1 MQTVWSRIA
10 QTRGTCCCPQCLH
23 SGTAG
28 ISRRATGSATRRAP
42 QFLTSSTLWYSGI
55 FAAAATFDAGVKQQ
69 RREQWD
75 KAIAEVKQELGQPA
89 ERVTQDGNSTESDA
103 VFSPG
108 RGDALD
114 ALAEVG
120 DVFSEVE
127 PYRQRALWP
136 ANTGPPLQ
144 IHRLPPES
152 IYATDV
158 RREQAALR
166 RWTPKKL
173 EAVMLSIDALQLKIF
188 YQMAMQNGS
197 DWRTEA
203 SAAVPINYRDQM
215 FMSAE
220 ELLAAFDCKSKDL
233 ARLKRSD
240 PELNGWQRSEQDMP
254 LCSYS
259 QDDQGL
265 FHGTTRELNKS
276 LQALFKQ
283 HAASAIK
290 TPALLAKVAYN
301 LSISAAPPNVHTYNT
316 LLLGFSKAQQPL
328 LVGSTIHSL
337 RRTSMRPNEVTN
349 SAILNHYTAQNDA
362 EGFIKWIK
370 LMRGKNGGLALAR
383 PDIRINEAG
392 ADRLIRDEERG
403 RPDRVIQLPYPTPN
417 VFSAIIRGMLKF
429 SGFDTALGICERM
442 GQEGWGLCMS
452 GLTPLLKDCA
462 RHGDWDSG
470 LAVWDQIQALKKK
483 STRRQGKTLV
493 SEVVGLDAYAAML
506 RLCSRTGQ
514 RDKFESVWQQ
524 ACRAHQGRAG
534 VLKEIVEY
542 QQARPNAAVAAQ
554 SELWEDLAGDT
565 RGEESQIVAPDVRLS
580 NRNQVDAPDIT
591 QVDAEAAPARSFA
604 TSESMVRR
612 DHSAHLV
619 PPQEQNLGNESGSYP
634 RRTKTE
640 TTKAGR
646 KEANSYALSIEN
658 YFEQAEQSADMHC

>member
-28 ISRRATGSATRRAP
+28 IGRRATGSATRRAP

-89 ERVTQDGNSTESDA
+89 ERVTQDVKSTETDA

-120 DVFSEVE
+120 DIFSEVE

-173 EAVMLSIDALQLKIF
+173 EAVVLSIDALQLKVF

-203 SAAVPINYRDQM
+203 SAAVPVNYRDQM

-240 PELNGWQRSEQDMP
+240 PELNGWQRSEQDLP

-276 LQALFKQ
+276 LQAIFKQ
-283 HAASAIK
+283 HAASAIT

-301 LSISAAPPNVHTYNT
+301 LSIT
-316 LLLGFSKAQQPL
+316 QD
-328 LVGSTIHSL
+328 
-337 RRTSMRPNEVTN
+337 
-349 SAILNHYTAQNDA
+349 DA

-429 SGFDTALGICERM
+429 SGFETALGICERM

-462 RHGDWDSG
+462 RHGDWESG
-470 LAVWDQIQALKKK
+470 IAVWDQIQALKKK

-534 VLKEIVEY
+534 VLKEVVEY

-554 SELWEDLAGDT
+554 AELWEDLAGST
-565 RGEESQIVAPDVRLS
+565 GGEESQIVTPDVRLS
-580 NRNQVDAPDIT
+580 NRSQVDAPDIT
-591 QVDAEAAPARSFA
+591 QVDGDAAPARSFA
-604 TSESMVRR
+604 TSEGTIRR
-612 DHSAHLV
+612 DHPAHQV
-619 PPQEQNLGNESGSYP
+619 PPQDRLLGNESGSYV
-634 RRTKTE
+634 RRNNTE
-640 TTKAGR
+640 ATKAGR
-646 KEANSYALSIEN
+646 KEVTGYALSIDD

>member
-28 ISRRATGSATRRAP
+28 VSRRATGSATRRAP
-42 QFLTSSTLWYSGI
+42 KFLTSSTLWYSGI

-75 KAIAEVKQELGQPA
+75 KAIAEVKQELGQTTEQA
-89 ERVTQDGNSTESDA
+89 TQDAKKTEPEA
-103 VFSPG
+103 VFPSG

-114 ALAEVG
+114 ALAEVA

-127 PYRQRALWP
+127 PSRRRALWP

-144 IHRLPPES
+144 VHRLPPES

-166 RWTPKKL
+166 RWTPKKV

-188 YQMAMQNGS
+188 YQLAMQNGS
-197 DWRTEA
+197 NWRTEA
-203 SAAVPINYRDQM
+203 SAAIPVNYRDQM

-220 ELLAAFDCKSKDL
+220 ELLAAFDSKSKDL

-240 PELNGWQRSEQDMP
+240 PELNDWQRSEQDMP

-283 HAASAIK
+283 HTASTIT

-316 LLLGFSKAQQPL
+316 LLLGFSKAQQPI
-328 LVGSTIHSL
+328 LVSSTIHSL

-349 SAILNHYTAQNDA
+349 SAILNHYTAQDDA

-462 RHGDWDSG
+462 RHGDWESG
-470 LAVWDQIQALKKK
+470 LAVSDQIQALKKK
-483 STRRQGKTLV
+483 STRRQGKTWV

-506 RLCSRTGQ
+506 RLCSRAGQ
-514 RDKFESVWQQ
+514 RDKFEIVWQQ

-554 SELWEDLAGDT
+554 SELWEDLAGNTPGDDS
-565 RGEESQIVAPDVRLS
+565 RIVAPDIRLS
-580 NRNQVDAPDIT
+580 KESDMDAPDIT
-591 QVDAEAAPARSFA
+591 KVDVEAAPAQSFA
-604 TSESMVRR
+604 SSEGMIRR
-612 DHSAHLV
+612 DHSALQV
-619 PPQEQNLGNESGSYP
+619 PSQEKLLQRESGSYP
-634 RRTKTE
+634 HGNKTD

-646 KEANSYALSIEN
+646 KEVNGYALSIDG
-658 YFEQAEQSADMHC
+658 YFEHAEHSADMHC

>member
-89 ERVTQDGNSTESDA
+89 ERVTQDAKSTELDA
-103 VFSPG
+103 AIPSG
-108 RGDALD
+108 SGDALD

-120 DVFSEVE
+120 NVFSEVE
-127 PYRQRALWP
+127 PYRQRAFWP

-152 IYATDV
+152 IYATDI

-188 YQMAMQNGS
+188 YQMATQNGS
-197 DWRTEA
+197 EWRAEA
-203 SAAVPINYRDQM
+203 STAVPINYRDQM

-220 ELLAAFDCKSKDL
+220 ELLAAFDSKSKDL

-254 LCSYS
+254 LCSYG

-276 LQALFKQ
+276 LQAIFKQ
-283 HAASAIK
+283 HASSAIT

-316 LLLGFSKAQQPL
+316 LLLGFSKAQQPT

-349 SAILNHYTAQNDA
+349 SAILNHFTAQDDA

-462 RHGDWDSG
+462 RHGDWESG

-483 STRRQGKTLV
+483 STRRQGKSWV

-534 VLKEIVEY
+534 VLKEVVEY
-542 QQARPNAAVAAQ
+542 QQARPNAAIAAQ
-554 SELWEDLAGDT
+554 SELWEDLAGST
-565 RGEESQIVAPDVRLS
+565 RGEEFHIVAPDVRLG

-591 QVDAEAAPARSFA
+591 QVDAEAAPAQSFA
-604 TSESMVRR
+604 TSEGMVRR
-612 DHSAHLV
+612 DYAAHQV
-619 PPQEQNLGNESGSYP
+619 PPQEQLLGSESGPSL
-634 RRTKTE
+634 RRNKIE
-640 TTKAGR
+640 KPNAGR
-646 KEANSYALSIEN
+646 KEVNGYALSIDD
-658 YFEQAEQSADMHC
+658 YFEQAEHAADMHC

>member
-28 ISRRATGSATRRAP
+28 LSRRATGSATRRAP
-42 QFLTSSTLWYSGI
+42 RFLTSSTLWYSGI
-55 FAAAATFDAGVKQQ
+55 FATAATFDAGVKQQ

-89 ERVTQDGNSTESDA
+89 EKVTQDAKMELDA
-103 VFSPG
+103 KPPSG
-108 RGDALD
+108 REHALD
-114 ALAEVG
+114 ALAEVA

-127 PYRQRALWP
+127 PYRRRAFWP

-144 IHRLPPES
+144 VHRLPPES

-166 RWTPKKL
+166 RWSPKKL

-188 YQMAMQNGS
+188 HQLALQSGS

-203 SAAVPINYRDQM
+203 SGAIPVNYRDQM

-220 ELLAAFDCKSKDL
+220 ELFAAFDSKSKDL

-283 HAASAIK
+283 HAASTIT

-316 LLLGFSKAQQPL
+316 LLLGFSKSQQPT

-349 SAILNHYTAQNDA
+349 SAILNHYTVQDDA

-392 ADRLIRDEERG
+392 AGRLVRDEERG

-462 RHGDWDSG
+462 RHGDWVSG

-524 ACRAHQGRAG
+524 ACRAHRGRAG

-554 SELWEDLAGDT
+554 SELWEDLAGNT
-565 RGEESQIVAPDVRLS
+565 PGEDSQMVAPDIRLS
-580 NRNQVDAPDIT
+580 NRSDVDAPDIT
-591 QVDAEAAPARSFA
+591 QVNVEAAPAQSFA
-604 TSESMVRR
+604 SSEGMIRR
-612 DHSAHLV
+612 DHPV
-619 PPQEQNLGNESGSYP
+619 PSHEQLLRHESGSYP
-634 RRTKTE
+634 HRNKADKP
-640 TTKAGR
+640 KAGR
-646 KEANSYALSIEN
+646 KEINGYALSIED
-658 YFEQAEQSADMHC
+658 YFQQAEHSADVHS

>member
-28 ISRRATGSATRRAP
+28 VSRRATGSATRRAP
-42 QFLTSSTLWYSGI
+42 KFLTSSTLWYSGI

-75 KAIAEVKQELGQPA
+75 KAIAEVKQELGQRT
-89 ERVTQDGNSTESDA
+89 ERVTQDAKSTEVDA
-103 VFSPG
+103 VLPSG
-108 RGDALD
+108 RRDALD
-114 ALAEVG
+114 ALAEVA

-127 PYRQRALWP
+127 PYRRRALWP

-144 IHRLPPES
+144 VHRLPPES

-158 RREQAALR
+158 RREQASLR

-188 YQMAMQNGS
+188 QQLALQSGS

-203 SAAVPINYRDQM
+203 SAAIPVNYRDQM

-220 ELLAAFDCKSKDL
+220 ELLAAFDSKSKDL
-233 ARLKRSD
+233 ARLKRND

-283 HAASAIK
+283 HAASTLT

-301 LSISAAPPNVHTYNT
+301 LAISAAPPNVHTYNT
-316 LLLGFSKAQQPL
+316 LLLGFSKAQQPT

-349 SAILNHYTAQNDA
+349 SAILNHYTAQDDG

-462 RHGDWDSG
+462 RHGDWESG
-470 LAVWDQIQALKKK
+470 LAVWDQIQTLKKK
-483 STRRQGKTLV
+483 STRRQGKTWV

-514 RDKFESVWQQ
+514 REKFESVWQQ

-554 SELWEDLAGDT
+554 SELWEDLAGNTHSDDS
-565 RGEESQIVAPDVRLS
+565 RIVAPDIRLS
-580 NRNQVDAPDIT
+580 NRSDTDAPDIS
-591 QVDAEAAPARSFA
+591 QVDVEAAPAQSFA
-604 TSESMVRR
+604 SSEGMIRR
-612 DHSAHLV
+612 DHSALQV
-619 PPQEQNLGNESGSYP
+619 PSQEQLLRSESGSYSHGNKTDT
-634 RRTKTE
+634 TKT
-640 TTKAGR
+640 GR
-646 KEANSYALSIEN
+646 KEVNGYALSIDE
-658 YFEQAEQSADMHC
+658 YFEQAEHSADMRW

>member
-1 MQTVWSRIA
+1 
-10 QTRGTCCCPQCLH
+10 
-23 SGTAG
+23 
-28 ISRRATGSATRRAP
+28 
-42 QFLTSSTLWYSGI
+42 
-55 FAAAATFDAGVKQQ
+55 
-69 RREQWD
+69 
-75 KAIAEVKQELGQPA
+75 
-89 ERVTQDGNSTESDA
+89 
-103 VFSPG
+103 
-108 RGDALD
+108 
-114 ALAEVG
+114 
-120 DVFSEVE
+120 
-127 PYRQRALWP
+127 
-136 ANTGPPLQ
+136 
-144 IHRLPPES
+144 
-152 IYATDV
+152 
-158 RREQAALR
+158 
-166 RWTPKKL
+166 
-173 EAVMLSIDALQLKIF
+173 
-188 YQMAMQNGS
+188 
-197 DWRTEA
+197 
-203 SAAVPINYRDQM
+203 
-215 FMSAE
+215 
-220 ELLAAFDCKSKDL
+220 
-233 ARLKRSD
+233 

-276 LQALFKQ
+276 LQAIFKQ
-283 HAASAIK
+283 HAASAIT

-301 LSISAAPPNVHTYNT
+301 LSISSAPPNVHTYNT

-337 RRTSMRPNEVTN
+337 RRTSMRPNEITN
-349 SAILNHYTAQNDA
+349 SAILNHYTAQDDA

-462 RHGDWDSG
+462 RHGDWESG

-554 SELWEDLAGDT
+554 SELWEDLAGST
-565 RGEESQIVAPDVRLS
+565 GGEESQIVTPEVRLS
-580 NRNQVDAPDIT
+580 NRDQVDAPDIP
-591 QVDAEAAPARSFA
+591 QVDGDAAPARSFA
-604 TSESMVRR
+604 TSEGMIRR
-612 DHSAHLV
+612 DHPAHQA
-619 PPQEQNLGNESGSYP
+619 PPQDRLLGSESGSYV
-634 RRTKTE
+634 RRNKTE

-646 KEANSYALSIEN
+646 KEVTGYALSIDD
-658 YFEQAEQSADMHC
+658 YFEQAEHSADMHC

>member
-1 MQTVWSRIA
+1 MQT
-10 QTRGTCCCPQCLH
+10 TRGTCCCPQCLH

-28 ISRRATGSATRRAP
+28 VSRRATGSATRRAP
-42 QFLTSSTLWYSGI
+42 KFLTSSTLWYSGI

-75 KAIAEVKQELGQPA
+75 KAIAEVKQELGQRT
-89 ERVTQDGNSTESDA
+89 ERVTQDTKSTELDA
-103 VFSPG
+103 VLPSG

-114 ALAEVG
+114 ALAEVA

-127 PYRQRALWP
+127 PYRRRALWP

-144 IHRLPPES
+144 VHRLPPES

-158 RREQAALR
+158 RREQASLR

-188 YQMAMQNGS
+188 HQMAMQSGS

-203 SAAVPINYRDQM
+203 SAAIPVNYRDQM

-220 ELLAAFDCKSKDL
+220 ELLAAFDSKSKDL

-283 HAASAIK
+283 HAASTIA

-301 LSISAAPPNVHTYNT
+301 LAISAAPPNVHTYNT
-316 LLLGFSKAQQPL
+316 LLLGFSKAQQPT

-349 SAILNHYTAQNDA
+349 SAILNHYTAQDDG

-392 ADRLIRDEERG
+392 ADRLVRDEERG

-462 RHGDWDSG
+462 RYGDWESG

-483 STRRQGKTLV
+483 STRRQGSTWV

-554 SELWEDLAGDT
+554 SELWEDLAGNT
-565 RGEESQIVAPDVRLS
+565 SGEDLQIVAPDLRLS
-580 NRNQVDAPDIT
+580 NRSDTDAPDVAH
-591 QVDAEAAPARSFA
+591 VDAQAAPAQSFA
-604 TSESMVRR
+604 SSEGTIRR
-612 DHSAHLV
+612 DHSALQV
-619 PPQEQNLGNESGSYP
+619 PSQERLIRSKSGTYP
-634 RRTKTE
+634 HRNKTD

-646 KEANSYALSIEN
+646 KEVNGYALSIDD
-658 YFEQAEQSADMHC
+658 YFEQAEHSADMRW

>member
-28 ISRRATGSATRRAP
+28 VSRRATGSATRRAP
-42 QFLTSSTLWYSGI
+42 KFLTSSTLWYSGI

-75 KAIAEVKQELGQPA
+75 KAIAEVKQELGQSTEKA
-89 ERVTQDGNSTESDA
+89 TQDAKKTELDA
-103 VFSPG
+103 VFPSG

-114 ALAEVG
+114 ALAEVA

-127 PYRQRALWP
+127 PYRRRALWP

-144 IHRLPPES
+144 VHRLPPES

-166 RWTPKKL
+166 RWTPKKV

-197 DWRTEA
+197 NWRTEA
-203 SAAVPINYRDQM
+203 SAAIPVNYRDQM

-220 ELLAAFDCKSKDL
+220 ELLAAFDSKSKDL

-240 PELNGWQRSEQDMP
+240 PELNDWQRSEQDMP

-283 HAASAIK
+283 HAASTIT

-316 LLLGFSKAQQPL
+316 LLLGFSKAQQPT
-328 LVGSTIHSL
+328 LVSSTIHSL

-349 SAILNHYTAQNDA
+349 SAILNHYTAQDDA

-442 GQEGWGLCMS
+442 GQEGWGLSMS

-462 RHGDWDSG
+462 RHGDWESG

-483 STRRQGKTLV
+483 STRRQGKTWV

-554 SELWEDLAGDT
+554 SELWEDLAGNTSGDDS
-565 RGEESQIVAPDVRLS
+565 RIVAPDIRLS
-580 NRNQVDAPDIT
+580 NRSDVDAPDIT
-591 QVDAEAAPARSFA
+591 KADVEAAPAQSFA
-604 TSESMVRR
+604 SSEGMIRR
-612 DHSAHLV
+612 DHSALQV
-619 PPQEQNLGNESGSYP
+619 PSQEKPLQRESGSYP
-634 RRTKTE
+634 HANRTD

-646 KEANSYALSIEN
+646 REVNGYALSIDG
-658 YFEQAEQSADMHC
+658 YFEQAEHSADMHC

>member
-1 MQTVWSRIA
+1 M
-10 QTRGTCCCPQCLH
+10 
-23 SGTAG
+23 
-28 ISRRATGSATRRAP
+28 
-42 QFLTSSTLWYSGI
+42 
-55 FAAAATFDAGVKQQ
+55 
-69 RREQWD
+69 
-75 KAIAEVKQELGQPA
+75 
-89 ERVTQDGNSTESDA
+89 
-103 VFSPG
+103 
-108 RGDALD
+108 
-114 ALAEVG
+114 
-120 DVFSEVE
+120 
-127 PYRQRALWP
+127 WP
-136 ANTGPPLQ
+136 ANTGPPLRV
-144 IHRLPPES
+144 HRLPPES

-188 YQMAMQNGS
+188 HQLALQSGC

-203 SAAVPINYRDQM
+203 SAAIPVNYRDQM

-220 ELLAAFDCKSKDL
+220 ELLAAFDSKSKDL

-240 PELNGWQRSEQDMP
+240 PELNDWQRSEQDMP

-283 HAASAIK
+283 HAASTLT

-301 LSISAAPPNVHTYNT
+301 LAISAAPPNVHTYNT
-316 LLLGFSKAQQPL
+316 LLLGFSKAQQPT

-349 SAILNHYTAQNDA
+349 SAILNHYTAQDDA

-392 ADRLIRDEERG
+392 ADRLVRDEERG

-462 RHGDWDSG
+462 RHGDWESG
-470 LAVWDQIQALKKK
+470 LAVWEQIQALKKK
-483 STRRQGKTLV
+483 STRRQGKTWV

-554 SELWEDLAGDT
+554 SELWEDLAGNTPSDDS
-565 RGEESQIVAPDVRLS
+565 RIVAPDIRLS
-580 NRNQVDAPDIT
+580 NRSDTDAPDIT
-591 QVDAEAAPARSFA
+591 QVDVEAAPAQLLAS
-604 TSESMVRR
+604 SEGMIRR
-612 DHSAHLV
+612 DRSALQAQS
-619 PPQEQNLGNESGSYP
+619 QEQLLRSESGSYP
-634 RRTKTE
+634 RGN
-640 TTKAGR
+640 TTDTTNAGQ
-646 KEANSYALSIEN
+646 KEVNRYALSIDD
-658 YFEQAEQSADMHC
+658 YFEQAEHSADMRW

>member
-28 ISRRATGSATRRAP
+28 VSRRATGSATRRAP
-42 QFLTSSTLWYSGI
+42 KFLTSSTLWYSGI

-75 KAIAEVKQELGQPA
+75 KAIAEVKQELGQRT
-89 ERVTQDGNSTESDA
+89 ERVTQGAKGTEVDA
-103 VFSPG
+103 VSPSG
-108 RGDALD
+108 KRDALD
-114 ALAEVG
+114 ALAEVA

-127 PYRQRALWP
+127 PYRRRAMWP

-144 IHRLPPES
+144 VHRLPPES

-158 RREQAALR
+158 RREQASLR

-188 YQMAMQNGS
+188 HQLALQSGS

-203 SAAVPINYRDQM
+203 SAAIPVNYRDQM

-220 ELLAAFDCKSKDL
+220 ELLAAFDSKSKDL

-240 PELNGWQRSEQDMP
+240 PELNDWQRAEQDVP
-254 LCSYS
+254 LSSYS

-283 HAASAIK
+283 HAASTLT

-301 LSISAAPPNVHTYNT
+301 LAISAAPPNVHTYNT
-316 LLLGFSKAQQPL
+316 LLLGFSKAQQPT

-349 SAILNHYTAQNDA
+349 SAILNHYTAQDDA

-462 RHGDWDSG
+462 RHGDWESG
-470 LAVWDQIQALKKK
+470 LAVWDQIQALKKR
-483 STRRQGKTLV
+483 STRRQGKTWV

-514 RDKFESVWQQ
+514 RDEFECVWQQ

-554 SELWEDLAGDT
+554 SELWEDLAGNTPSDNS
-565 RGEESQIVAPDVRLS
+565 RIIAPDIRLS
-580 NRNQVDAPDIT
+580 NRSDTDAPDIT
-591 QVDAEAAPARSFA
+591 QVDVEAAPAQSLA
-604 TSESMVRR
+604 SSEGKIRR
-612 DHSAHLV
+612 DRSA
-619 PPQEQNLGNESGSYP
+619 PQAQSQEQLLRSESGSYP
-634 RRTKTE
+634 RGN
-640 TTKAGR
+640 TTDTINAGQ
-646 KEANSYALSIEN
+646 KEGNRYALSIDD
-658 YFEQAEQSADMHC
+658 YFEQAEHSADMRW

>member
-28 ISRRATGSATRRAP
+28 VSRRATGSATRRAP
-42 QFLTSSTLWYSGI
+42 KFLTSSTLWYSGI

-75 KAIAEVKQELGQPA
+75 KAIAEVKQELGQRT
-89 ERVTQDGNSTESDA
+89 ERVTQDAKGTEVDV
-103 VFSPG
+103 VFPSG
-108 RGDALD
+108 KGDALD
-114 ALAEVG
+114 ALAEVA

-127 PYRQRALWP
+127 PYRRRAMWP

-144 IHRLPPES
+144 VHHLPPES

-188 YQMAMQNGS
+188 HQLALQSGS
-197 DWRTEA
+197 DWRIEA
-203 SAAVPINYRDQM
+203 SAAIPVNYRDQM

-220 ELLAAFDCKSKDL
+220 ELLAAFDSKSKDL

-283 HAASAIK
+283 HAASTLT

-301 LSISAAPPNVHTYNT
+301 LAISAAPPNVHSYNT
-316 LLLGFSKAQQPL
+316 LLLGFSKAQQPS
-328 LVGSTIHSL
+328 LVSSTIHSL

-349 SAILNHYTAQNDA
+349 SAILNHYTAQDDA

-392 ADRLIRDEERG
+392 ADRLVRDEERG

-462 RHGDWDSG
+462 RHGDWESG

-483 STRRQGKTLV
+483 STRRQGKTWV
-493 SEVVGLDAYAAML
+493 SEVVALDAYAAML

-554 SELWEDLAGDT
+554 SELWADLAGNTPSDDSRIVVPDT
-565 RGEESQIVAPDVRLS
+565 RLS
-580 NRNQVDAPDIT
+580 NRSDTDAPDIT
-591 QVDAEAAPARSFA
+591 QVDVEAAPAQSLA
-604 TSESMVRR
+604 SSEGAV
-612 DHSAHLV
+612 
-619 PPQEQNLGNESGSYP
+619 SGAAF
-634 RRTKTE
+634 T
-640 TTKAGR
+640 
-646 KEANSYALSIEN
+646 
-658 YFEQAEQSADMHC
+658 Q